1 MGSALTFLR
10 SADYTGFS
18 VAIDSGKVHAEYL
31 FSEHHTGEQMS

>member
-10 SADYTGFS
+10 LPDCPGFS
-18 VAIDSGKVHAEYL
+18 AAIASGKVHAEHP